1 MVLYGCSYIDVFDQG
16 VWLQMNDIEDAELKE
31 LASSLPDVV
40 LRGKAPSTA
49 KKYSGAFARWK
60 RWANSKPEV
69 CAFPASPFQF
79 SLYLNFLVKK
89 ASSPASVDQ
98 AVYALS
104 WVHSLA
110 VREDPT
116 QHALVKQTLAGAK
129 RILAKTTVKKEPITA
144 DILQLL
150 VDRFGGEEAS
160 LSDIQTLAICL
171 ISFAGF
177 FRFDE
182 ISNLRES
189 DVIFFDDHLEIYIE
203 SSKTDQYRDG
213 AWVVI
218 ART

>member
-49 KKYSGAFARWK
+49 KQYSGAFVCWK

-89 ASSPASVDQ
+89 ASSPASVEK

-129 RILAKTTVKKEPITA
+129 RILAKTTAPVT
-144 DILQLL
+144 
-150 VDRFGGEEAS
+150 S
-160 LSDIQTLAICL
+160 
-171 ISFAGF
+171 
-177 FRFDE
+177 
-182 ISNLRES
+182 
-189 DVIFFDDHLEIYIE
+189 
-203 SSKTDQYRDG
+203 
-213 AWVVI
+213 
-218 ART
+218 